1 MSMRNKYK
9 KLEILYNFSLTREKV
24 VNMLPQFSL
33 IPPLGGPAVMS
44 NTNLARSI
52 AEAGRLSS
60 SVRGRHAS
68 NFSGEGRS
76 ISALADPG
84 EQDSEAEDGGLELWR
99 LLPQLKDI
107 PETLLKKMPLS
118 AMFML
123 NNALAKEKKTTERLG
138 VNTKLAQNAKNLAR
152 NPDQVNKGADNRRDI
167 LHPARF
173 LGGASCALTELWAAA
188 RRSIGEGGVLP
199 IGNYDLDA
207 VGCGGCVSPKAWM
220 ELHNPASQE
229 LKLKMFHMPNV
240 ASSGLSTKK
249 DGGEDGGDSLREI
262 ADLDSYRIALNTARE
277 AMASA
282 MPWNRSIC
290 ALVGLMLNTNYMAED
305 LGGNTKKAAILTEF
319 TDYVFSRN
327 GLSWENCQPFLT
339 TDELAH
345 VWANWKCKRGIT
357 AKTSEKK
364 ADGKGNEKKKML
376 AEVCRMYNLKS
387 CKNQAEKTCTTPWGK
402 TLKHVCSKYMPGGRL
417 CLKEHPRE
425 DHK

>member
-1 MSMRNKYK
+1 
-9 KLEILYNFSLTREKV
+9 
-24 VNMLPQFSL
+24 
-33 IPPLGGPAVMS
+33 MS

-173 LGGASCALTELWAAA
+173 LGGASCALTELGAEA
-188 RRSIGEGGVLP
+188 RRSIGEAGVLP

-282 MPWNRSIC
+282 MLWNRSIC
-290 ALVGLMLNTNYMAED
+290 ALA
-305 LGGNTKKAAILTEF
+305 KKAAILTEF
-319 TDYVFSRN
+319 H
-327 GLSWENCQPFLT
+327 GLRLQQKWP
-339 TDELAH
+339 ELGELPAISH
-345 VWANWKCKRGIT
+345 HGRV
-357 AKTSEKK
+357 S
-364 ADGKGNEKKKML
+364 
-376 AEVCRMYNLKS
+376 S
-387 CKNQAEKTCTTPWGK
+387 CLG
-402 TLKHVCSKYMPGGRL
+402 
-417 CLKEHPRE
+417 
-425 DHK
+425 